1 VQELIINTTTQ
12 TYTFEINTGVSAVYS
27 VNGEV
32 GNVQLTTQ
40 FQNIIIGNIVWVL
53 NAGYFEYTILNA
65 EIDATD
71 VCNIVPNKGYDEIIN
86 NAEIQPDTKSIAGG
100 CEWKKLGLCYKIK
113 SSFINRYYI
122 YNTIKSY

>member
-1 VQELIINTTTQ
+1 MSNLTIITTEN
-12 TYTFEINTGVSAVYS
+12 TYTFEINTGTTAVYS

-100 CEWKKLGLCYKIK
+100 CVIFAK
-113 SSFINRYYI
+113 SIPTAQFLVTLTINK
-122 YNTIKSY
+122 N